1 MPGEDK
7 EQGSARRLTV
17 EELAERLAQADSER
31 EFTDMLA
38 TIAEETGASVE
49 TLQSTLKEIDQRR
62 KVRRT
67 WWGALRAQL
76 SQMGEATRRTATS
89 AFLGL
94 QAGLVA
100 ALGAKFGDDYGLG
113 TVAQV
118 LLIALAIYNTALAR
132 RRELAVL
139 VGATIGASYVIGR
152 AFFSVLLQPEAP
164 FDGMLIIGLT
174 LLGAGLGWLV
184 GGSRERILRLRF
196 QHDPEARRKELLRQL
211 IELQDELRV
220 GERTLTFL
228 SVDIVDSTGIKAECE
243 PLAVEYS
250 FGEYSRYACRIAQ
263 QFGGTLHSAAGD
275 GLLFAFDHPQHA
287 FLAAKRIQAG
297 MIEFNAHVNRT
308 GRPFRLRCGIHTGR
322 VVTPID
328 GDPASVNY
336 SHVIDVASHL
346 QKAAPAGGVAVSK
359 GAALLF
365 PGGPS
370 SVGSQPIEVRGIEG
384 VVWTLQS
391 EATPGPDRPSPLA
404 PPPLPGT

>member
-1 MPGEDK
+1 MPGEDR
-7 EQGSARRLTV
+7 EQGPPQRLTA

-31 EFTDMLA
+31 EFADLLA
-38 TIAEETGASVE
+38 RIAEETGASAE
-49 TLQSTLKEIDQRR
+49 TLRSTLNEVDHRSR
-62 KVRRT
+62 ARRT
-67 WWGALRAQL
+67 WWGTLRTQVG
-76 SQMGEATRRTATS
+76 QMGEATRRTVTS

-113 TVAQV
+113 TVTQV

-132 RRELAVL
+132 RRELATL

-152 AFFSVLLQPEAP
+152 AFFSVLLQPDAP
-164 FDGMLIIGLT
+164 FDGMLIVGLT
-174 LLGAGLGWLV
+174 LMGAGLGWLV
-184 GGSRERILRLRF
+184 GGLRDTILRLRF

-228 SVDIVDSTGIKAECE
+228 SVDIVESTGIKAECE
-243 PLAVEYS
+243 PLAAEYS

-263 QFGGTLHSAAGD
+263 QFGGSLHSAAGD

-297 MIEFNAHVNRT
+297 MIEFNAHLNRT
-308 GRPFRLRCGIHTGR
+308 NRPFRLRCGIHTGQ
-322 VVTPID
+322 VVTPIG
-328 GDPASVNY
+328 GDPSSVNY
-336 SHVIDVASHL
+336 SHVIDVAAHL
-346 QKAAPAGGVAVSK
+346 QKAAPPGGVAVSRD
-359 GAALLF
+359 AAMLF
-365 PGGPS
+365 PGGPDA
-370 SVGSQPIEVRGIEG
+370 VGSETLEARGIEG
-384 VVWTLQS
+384 VLWRLHS
-391 EATPGPDRPSPLA
+391 EATPSLQRPSTLA

>member
-1 MPGEDK
+1 MPGDDK
-7 EQGSARRLTV
+7 EQGPLQRLTA
-17 EELAERLAQADSER
+17 EELAERLAQADSES
-31 EFTDMLA
+31 EFADLLA
-38 TIAEETGASVE
+38 NIAEETGASAA
-49 TLQSTLKEIDQRR
+49 TLRSTLREVDERR
-62 KVRRT
+62 RVRRT
-67 WWGALRAQL
+67 WWGALRAQMA
-76 SQMGEATRRTATS
+76 QMGEATRRTVTS

-100 ALGAKFGDDYGLG
+100 TLGAKFGDDYGLG
-113 TVAQV
+113 TVTQV
-118 LLIALAIYNTALAR
+118 LLIALAVYNTALAR

-139 VGATIGASYVIGR
+139 VGATLGASYVIGR
-152 AFFSVLLQPEAP
+152 AFFSVLLRPESP
-164 FDGMLIIGLT
+164 FDGMLIVGLT

-228 SVDIVDSTGIKAECE
+228 SVDIVDSTGIKAESE
-243 PLAVEYS
+243 PLAAEYS
-250 FGEYSRYACRIAQ
+250 FGEYSQYACRIVQ
-263 QFGGTLHSAAGD
+263 QFGGSLHSAAGD

-308 GRPFRLRCGIHTGR
+308 NRQFRLRCGIHTGR
-322 VVTPID
+322 VVTPI
-328 GDPASVNY
+328 GDDPSSVNY

-346 QKAAPAGGVAVSK
+346 QKAAPPGGVAVSRD
-359 GAALLF
+359 AALLF

-370 SVGSQPIEVRGIEG
+370 AVGTDTVEVRGMEA
-384 VVWTLQS
+384 VVWRLQS
-391 EATPGPDRPSPLA
+391 DATPGVERPSTFA

>member
-1 MPGEDK
+1 MPGEDR
-7 EQGSARRLTV
+7 EQGPPQRLTA
-17 EELAERLAQADSER
+17 EALAERLAQADSER
-31 EFTDMLA
+31 EFADMLA

-49 TLQSTLKEIDQRR
+49 TLQSTLQEIDRR
-62 KVRRT
+62 RQVRRT

-100 ALGAKFGDDYGLG
+100 TLGAKFGDDYGLG
-113 TVAQV
+113 TVTQV
-118 LLIALAIYNTALAR
+118 LLIAVAIYNTALAR

-164 FDGMLIIGLT
+164 FDGMLIIVLT
-174 LLGAGLGWLV
+174 LLGAALGWLV

-211 IELQDELRV
+211 VELQDELRV

-228 SVDIVDSTGIKAECE
+228 SVDIVDSTGIKADCE

-308 GRPFRLRCGIHTGR
+308 NRPFRLRCGIHTGR
-322 VVTPID
+322 VVTPI
-328 GDPASVNY
+328 GDDPTSVNY

-346 QKAAPAGGVAVSK
+346 QKAAPAGGIAVSK
-359 GAALLF
+359 DAALLF

-370 SVGSQPIEVRGIEG
+370 SVGSDAVEARGIEG
-384 VVWTLQS
+384 VVWRLQS
-391 EATPGPDRPSPLA
+391 EATPGLDRPSTVA